1 VPLSGNC
8 SIAILSTKALY
19 NEPHL
24 IILASQG
31 NREAFTSLYSHYL
44 DAVTQYIRLFTNSE
58 DEADEVI
65 QDVFVRIWEQRD
77 KLSTVTSFRSYVAR
91 AARNRLLDHL
101 RHLEV
106 RKAAILDLQQTKT
119 TAETPEDIW
128 HYRYIYAKVQQQI
141 AALPTQCQ
149 HVFRLSVEKGMSL
162 DEIAA
167 ELHIS
172 KSGVKN
178 QLYKAQKLVRQC
190 FEEKDSHLF
199 IVFLL
204 SIPTFS
210 IF

>member
-1 VPLSGNC
+1 MSGNC
-8 SIAILSTKALY
+8 SIAILSTEELY

-24 IILASQG
+24 ILLVSQG
-31 NREAFTSLYSHYL
+31 NREAFTQLYSRHL

-77 KLSTVTSFRSYVAR
+77 KLSTVTAFKSYVAK

-101 RHLEV
+101 RHLAV
-106 RKAAILDLQQTKT
+106 RKAAIIDLQTT
-119 TAETPEDIW
+119 ATAETPEDVW
-128 HYRYIYAKVQQQI
+128 HYRYIYEKVQQQI
-141 AALPTQCQ
+141 TALPAQCQ

-167 ELHIS
+167 ELRIS

-190 FEEKDSHLF
+190 FEETDNHLF
-199 IVFLL
+199 LVLL
-204 SIPTFS
+204 LTIPF
-210 IF
+210 F